1 MENTNEMQVTFDSRS
16 SNEAFARVTVA
27 AKPQAAACAPCS
39 WMKSRCFLVL
49 YWRPGQ
55 MDMQ

>member
-27 AKPQAAACAPCS
+27 AFMTSLIPT
-39 WMKSRCFLVL
+39 V
-49 YWRPGQ
+49 
-55 MDMQ
+55 DEV